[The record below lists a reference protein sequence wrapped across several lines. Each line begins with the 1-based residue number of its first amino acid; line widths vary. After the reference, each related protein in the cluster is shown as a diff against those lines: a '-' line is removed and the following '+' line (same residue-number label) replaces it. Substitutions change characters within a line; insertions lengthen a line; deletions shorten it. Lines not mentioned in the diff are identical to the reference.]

1 MSFTTPETLPPNSPL
16 LNPVNAPSDSEKVTN
31 YYSPNNVVVAGTDN
45 EIVDSHRCSILNGA
59 NNFISG
65 KYNAHVIGD
74 YMGMVTGDGQERF
87 LIENNSLSIGCYNGV
102 HVYGPIIGKSDLKVD
117 GDVFAFYSSDERLK
131 DDITL
136 IENPLEK
143 VLSLDAIEFNWND
156 NQSSYEGHDIG
167 LIAQQVEKVAPELV
181 ITRSNGYKAI
191 KYDKVNSLL
200 VGAIREQQ
208 DKIDLLEKRLK
219 TLEKKSNH

>member
-1 MSFTTPETLPPNSPL
+1 MSFTTPQTLPPGVPPTNPINS
-16 LNPVNAPSDSEKVTN
+16 PSDSEKVSN
-31 YYSPNNVVVAGTDN
+31 YYSPNNVVVAGTNN

-65 KYNAHVIGD
+65 KYNAHIIGD
-74 YMGMVTGDGQERF
+74 YMGIETGNGQAKFTVED
-87 LIENNSLSIGCYNGV
+87 NSLNIGCYNGI
-102 HVYGPIIGKSDLKVD
+102 HVYGPIVGKSDLRVD

-136 IENPLEK
+136 IQDPLDK
-143 VLSLDAIEFNWND
+143 ILSLDAVEFNWND
-156 NQSSYEGHDIG
+156 NQTSYEGHDIG

-208 DKIDLLEKRLK
+208 DKIDLLEKRLRI
-219 TLEKKSNH
+219 LEKKSNH

>member
-1 MSFTTPETLPPNSPL
+1 MSFTTPQTLPPDSPL
-16 LNPVNAPSDSEKVTN
+16 LNPVSAPSDSEKVTN
-31 YYSPNNVVVAGTDN
+31 YYSPNNVVVAGTNN

-74 YMGMVTGDGQERF
+74 YMGVVTGNGQAKF
-87 LIENNSLSIGCYNGV
+87 SIENNSLNIGCYNGV

-136 IENPLEK
+136 IENPLGK

-167 LIAQQVEKVAPELV
+167 LIAQQVERVAPELV
-181 ITRSNGYKAI
+181 TTRANGYKAI

-200 VGAIREQQ
+200 VGAIKEQQ
-208 DKIDLLEKRLK
+208 KVIESLEERINK
-219 TLEKKSNH
+219 LENETQ

>member
-87 LIENNSLSIGCYNGV
+87 PIENNSLSIGCYNGV